1 MNQRIWT
8 NEEDEYIKNNF
19 GNKTFSEMAEHIGCA
34 ITTVQNRAKFLGF
47 EVEKKTARRWNEE
60 EIELLKI
67 MAPKYL
73 NKTIA
78 RKLNRSIN
86 ELNKKARELGIE
98 LIFKR
103 PVWKKWKVK
112 FLRENINI
120 LSLSQIQK
128 ELEVNYYQIMDKL
141 DELGIE
147 YDNN

>member
-67 MAPKYL
+67 KKWCVMNIKRLKSNLYL
-73 NKTIA
+73 NICLKVLHI
-78 RKLNRSIN
+78 K
-86 ELNKKARELGIE
+86 EE
-98 LIFKR
+98 KR
-103 PVWKKWKVK
+103 NQVY
-112 FLRENINI
+112 F
-120 LSLSQIQK
+120 
-128 ELEVNYYQIMDKL
+128 
-141 DELGIE
+141 
-147 YDNN
+147 

>member
-19 GNKTFSEMAEHIGCA
+19 GSKTFSEMAEHIGCA
-34 ITTVQNRAKFLGF
+34 ITTVQNRAKILGF
-47 EVEKKTARRWNEE
+47 EVDKKTARRWNEE

-98 LIFKR
+98 LIFKG

-112 FLRENINI
+112 EQPIMRVVQVMIMKKDYLRP
-120 LSLSQIQK
+120 SIQTLQPQETMQHIK
-128 ELEVNYYQIMDKL
+128 
-141 DELGIE
+141 
-147 YDNN
+147 